1 MVRKKRKNKNIDG
14 LVSNTDDLME
24 QRRKLT
30 GKKEVW
36 IQFLVRGFSEVM

>member
-30 GKKEVW
+30 GKK
-36 IQFLVRGFSEVM
+36 RYGFSF

>member
-24 QRRKLT
+24 QRRKINR
-30 GKKEVW
+30 KKEVW